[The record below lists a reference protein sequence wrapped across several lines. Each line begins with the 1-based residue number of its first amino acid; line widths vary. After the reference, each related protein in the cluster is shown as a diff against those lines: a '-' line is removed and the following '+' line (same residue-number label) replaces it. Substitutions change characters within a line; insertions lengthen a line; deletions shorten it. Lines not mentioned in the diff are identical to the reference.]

1 MSKQLSGWK
10 NLRNNGAM
18 PKYGRRGMLV
28 NMDTGDVEWN
38 MGKWV
43 IKNLGS
49 IMGTQLFD
57 DIKASYGTEDGAFK
71 RQQYSTKIMLSYN
84 WEKNQLEV
92 E

>member
-10 NLRNNGAM
+10 NLENNGAM

-43 IKNLGS
+43 IKTWVALWEHNYSRTSKLHTELKMEHS
-49 IMGTQLFD
+49 KENNTQAKL
-57 DIKASYGTEDGAFK
+57 
-71 RQQYSTKIMLSYN
+71 
-84 WEKNQLEV
+84 
-92 E
+92 

>member
-18 PKYGRRGMLV
+18 PKYGREGMLV

-49 IMGTQLFD
+49 IMGSQLFE
-57 DIKASYGTEDGAFK
+57 DIKATYGTENGAFK
-71 RQQYSTKIMLSYN
+71 REQYSTKIMLSYN
-84 WEKNQLEV
+84 WEKKQLEV